1 MVRPKRFDVKLAVVG
16 LLFLVVGLLVY
27 LLIYAT
33 MPEPKIL
40 LSVDESG
47 RALAVAANHSPGSAD
62 ARHAQGNGGQEA
74 AGSA

>member
-1 MVRPKRFDVKLAVVG
+1 MGKYLRDGYRLETRTATTARLVRPKRFDVKLAVVG

-47 RALAVAANHSPGSAD
+47 RALAVAAND
-62 ARHAQGNGGQEA
+62 
-74 AGSA
+74 